1 MSDDDDDDDDNNGN
15 IGVAYKSTRTGK
27 REGPDDMGATA
38 VVQVGTKTSSKL
50 KYPTWAT
57 A

>member
-38 VVQVGTKTSSKL
+38 VVQVGTKPCSKL
-50 KYPTWAT
+50 KYPT
-57 A
+57 

>member
-1 MSDDDDDDDDNNGN
+1 MEAVDYDLSDDGDDNNGN

-38 VVQVGTKTSSKL
+38 VVQVGMKA
-50 KYPTWAT
+50 YIVN
-57 A
+57 